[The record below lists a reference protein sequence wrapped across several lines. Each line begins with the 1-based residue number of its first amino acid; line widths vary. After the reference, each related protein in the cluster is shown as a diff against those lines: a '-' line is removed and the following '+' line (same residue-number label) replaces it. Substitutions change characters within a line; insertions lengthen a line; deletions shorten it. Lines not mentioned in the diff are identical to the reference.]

1 MFSKFTQTMLVQLAA
16 IAVLS
21 AGFVQPATAG
31 TIGTQQLIDSEN
43 RHVVFSRMELL
54 LAEENVAEKLIS
66 YGVQPQHVLARMEN
80 MTNDELMALEGRID
94 EQVAGSGALG
104 VIGAVFLVLLI
115 LELVGITDIFKK
127 I

>member
-1 MFSKFTQTMLVQLAA
+1 MFSKFTRTMFVQLAA
-16 IAVLS
+16 VAVMS
-21 AGFVQPATAG
+21 AGFVPPAAAG
-31 TIGTQQLIDSEN
+31 TIGTQQMIDSEN
-43 RHVVFSRMELL
+43 RHATFSRMELL

-80 MTNDELMALEGRID
+80 MTNDELMALEGQID
-94 EQVAGSGALG
+94 EQVAGGGALG